1 MRLLKDDVKPRDYQ
15 LNIAKT
21 ASRKNTLVVLPTGMG
36 KTLISVLVA
45 IERLE
50 KFPNSKVLI
59 TAPTRPLNAQHKKS
73 FEKSTNLDP
82 EKIVL
87 VTGKIKPED
96 RTVLYQNAT
105 VVIATPQT
113 IENDLENGK
122 INLKNFSFAT
132 FDEAHRSVKEYSYT
146 FIAKKYKEQAENPL
160 ILGLTA
166 SPGGTE
172 QKIDEIT
179 KNLFIENVEIRTEL
193 EEDVKP
199 YVKEVVKDWVY
210 VDFPED
216 FQMIKGFLEEILKES
231 IYWLKEHHFTTSYK
245 PNKTQLLMLQKS
257 IGAKYAFGRK
267 NYSLLFPMLRVA
279 ESIKL
284 LHAIELIETQGISSL
299 YEYIKKLEVSKKNID
314 RKISKDPRTR
324 EAIKR
329 IEELNSKGVDHP
341 KLVRLNEIILEL
353 VKENPKVKIIVFAN
367 YRSTVDKI
375 NKMILGSGIKSDILI
390 GQTIKAGKGM
400 SQDQQVETLKR
411 FGAGE
416 FNVLVGS
423 SISEEGLD
431 VPAVDYAIFYEPVP
445 SEIRTIQRR
454 GRIGRQT
461 TGKLIFLITKN
472 TRDEAYYYS
481 ALHKEKKMKSILYDI
496 KERVNKKEKLK
507 DWIE

>member
-1 MRLLKDDVKPRDYQ
+1 MGFLKEDVKPRAYQ
-15 LNIAKT
+15 TNIAKS

-50 KFPNSKVLI
+50 KFPESKVLI
-59 TAPTRPLNAQHKKS
+59 TAPTRPLNTQHKKS
-73 FEKSTNLDP
+73 FEKSTNLDS
-82 EKIVL
+82 EKIIV

-96 RTVLYQNAT
+96 RATLYKKAT

-122 INLKNFSFAT
+122 INLKNFSFVT

-146 FIAKKYKEQAENPL
+146 YIAKKYKEQAEHPL
-160 ILGLTA
+160 IMGLTA
-166 SPGGTE
+166 SPGATE
-172 QKIDEIT
+172 ERIDEIR
-179 KNLFIENVEIRTEL
+179 KNLFIENVEIRSEE
-193 EEDVKP
+193 EEDIKG
-199 YVKEVVKDWVY
+199 YVKEIVKDWIY

-216 FQMIKGFLEEILKES
+216 FQMIKGFLEEVLKEN
-231 IYWLKEHHFTTSYK
+231 IYWLKEHHFVKSYK

-257 IGAKYAFGRK
+257 IGTKYSFGSK
-267 NYSLLFPMLRVA
+267 NFALLHTILRVA

-284 LHAIELIETQGISSL
+284 LHAIELLETQGISSL
-299 YEYIKKLEVSKKNID
+299 YEYMKKLEMSKKSTD

-324 EAIKR
+324 EAMKR
-329 IEELNSKGVDHP
+329 IEDLYSRGVDHP
-341 KLVRLNEIILEL
+341 KLVKLKEIISEL
-353 VKENPKVKIIVFAN
+353 LKENPKVKIIVFAN
-367 YRSTVDKI
+367 YRNTVDKI
-375 NKMILGSGIKSDILI
+375 NNMILASGIKSQILI
-390 GQTIKAGKGM
+390 GQTIKSGKGM
-400 SQDQQVETLKR
+400 TQEQQIETLKK
-411 FGAGE
+411 FGSGE

-461 TGKLIFLITKN
+461 TGKLIFLITKD
-472 TRDEAYYYS
+472 TRDETYYYS
-481 ALHKEKKMKSILYDI
+481 ALHKEKRMKGILYDI
-496 KERVNKKEKLK
+496 KKKMNRKETLK
-507 DWIE
+507 DWV